1 MNISEFQFRFLDIAE
16 QIECTSKHSPL
27 NLKETLNYWNILLS
41 HLLELK
47 DEETNSLKILRALEQ
62 LHQLLSIEEKNPSFS
77 KNTTQTLTAWLSI
90 EITLCSKNL
99 SVSEKSPA
107 KNNVSPLHWL
117 TKANELLELINSL
130 WYSAKIGAAPG
141 LELSYTGFVRCFE
154 EFFNIKLKKLF
165 DKRSQLSAR
174 KRNPTPLLDQ
184 LKSTYL
190 TLANKRLQKIF
201 RGRTGSAPIFLSVS
215 FRILQSKNIAI

>member
-130 WYSAKIGAAPG
+130 WYSAKIGADPG

-154 EFFNIKLKKLF
+154 EFFNIKLISVPLKLG
-165 DKRSQLSAR
+165 RS
-174 KRNPTPLLDQ
+174 
-184 LKSTYL
+184 
-190 TLANKRLQKIF
+190 
-201 RGRTGSAPIFLSVS
+201 
-215 FRILQSKNIAI
+215 

>member
-117 TKANELLELINSL
+117 TKANELMSL
-130 WYSAKIGAAPG
+130 
-141 LELSYTGFVRCFE
+141 FCR
-154 EFFNIKLKKLF
+154 
-165 DKRSQLSAR
+165 RSVQ
-174 KRNPTPLLDQ
+174 
-184 LKSTYL
+184 
-190 TLANKRLQKIF
+190 
-201 RGRTGSAPIFLSVS
+201 
-215 FRILQSKNIAI
+215 

>member
-90 EITLCSKNL
+90 WNYHIQDSSVASRNFSTSNSKNF
-99 SVSEKSPA
+99 SISGASFPPESET
-107 KNNVSPLHWL
+107 LHR
-117 TKANELLELINSL
+117 
-130 WYSAKIGAAPG
+130 Y
-141 LELSYTGFVRCFE
+141 
-154 EFFNIKLKKLF
+154 
-165 DKRSQLSAR
+165 
-174 KRNPTPLLDQ
+174 
-184 LKSTYL
+184 
-190 TLANKRLQKIF
+190 
-201 RGRTGSAPIFLSVS
+201 
-215 FRILQSKNIAI
+215 

>member
-130 WYSAKIGAAPG
+130 CIVPKSGQTPVWNYHIQDSSVA
-141 LELSYTGFVRCFE
+141 S
-154 EFFNIKLKKLF
+154 
-165 DKRSQLSAR
+165 
-174 KRNPTPLLDQ
+174 RNF
-184 LKSTYL
+184 STS
-190 TLANKRLQKIF
+190 N
-201 RGRTGSAPIFLSVS
+201 
-215 FRILQSKNIAI
+215 SKNFSISGASFPPESETLHRY

>member
-107 KNNVSPLHWL
+107 KNNVSPL
-117 TKANELLELINSL
+117 L
-130 WYSAKIGAAPG
+130 WYSAKIGADPG

-190 TLANKRLQKIF
+190 
-201 RGRTGSAPIFLSVS
+201 
-215 FRILQSKNIAI
+215 KNITDLNSGK

>member
-117 TKANELLELINSL
+117 TKANSGQTPVWNYHIQDS
-130 WYSAKIGAAPG
+130 SVA
-141 LELSYTGFVRCFE
+141 S
-154 EFFNIKLKKLF
+154 
-165 DKRSQLSAR
+165 
-174 KRNPTPLLDQ
+174 RNF
-184 LKSTYL
+184 STS
-190 TLANKRLQKIF
+190 N
-201 RGRTGSAPIFLSVS
+201 
-215 FRILQSKNIAI
+215 SKNFSISGASFPPESETLHRY